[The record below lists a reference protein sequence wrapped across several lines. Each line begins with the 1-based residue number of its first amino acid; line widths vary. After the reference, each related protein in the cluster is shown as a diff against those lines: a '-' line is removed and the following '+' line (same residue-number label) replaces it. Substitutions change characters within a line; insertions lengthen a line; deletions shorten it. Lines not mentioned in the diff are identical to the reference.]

1 MLMSTASG
9 NGVDLSNRI
18 VIENDFGHKGSR
30 YMRLLI
36 TGGCGFLGS
45 NLASDA
51 IARGD
56 ELAVFDSLSRNGSR
70 DNLAWLKSQGKFTF
84 EHGDIRNQND
94 ISRLIQSSPPDA
106 IFHLAGQVAMTT
118 SIANPRMDFEV
129 NVMGTHNLLE
139 AVRLYAPNSI
149 IVYSSTN
156 KVYGD
161 LEQYTYEETETRYR
175 CVEQPNG
182 FDEHTQLDFH
192 SPYGCSKG
200 AADQYMLD
208 YARIF
213 GLKTVVFRHSS
224 MYGGRQFATYDQG
237 WLGWFC
243 QKAVETSRGLLR
255 EPFTISGNGKQ
266 VRDVLHADDMKR
278 LYIAAVNNIQKTKG
292 QAFNIGGG
300 VQNSLSLLELFSM
313 LETLLNIE
321 LDFTRLPL
329 RVSDQRVFVAD
340 IGKAERLLNWQPAV
354 SAEEGVV
361 SMVDWVRTTG

>member
-1 MLMSTASG
+1 M
-9 NGVDLSNRI
+9 
-18 VIENDFGHKGSR
+18 K
-30 YMRLLI
+30 LLI

-51 IARGD
+51 LARSD
-56 ELAVFDSLSRNGSR
+56 ELVVFDNLYRNGSR
-70 DNLAWLKSQGKFTF
+70 ENLTWLQTQGKFTF

-94 ISRLIQSSPPDA
+94 ITRVIQAFKPDT

-139 AVRLYAPNSI
+139 AVRQHAPKATV
-149 IVYSSTN
+149 VYSSTN

-161 LEQYTYEETETRYR
+161 LEQYTYVETDTRYQ
-175 CVEQPNG
+175 CVEHPNG
-182 FDEHTQLDFH
+182 INEQTQLSFH

-237 WLGWFC
+237 WVGWFC
-243 QKAVETSRGLLR
+243 QKTIETSKGLVK
-255 EPFTISGNGKQ
+255 EPFTISGTGKQ

-278 LYIAAVNNIQKTKG
+278 LYMAAVNHIGNARG
-292 QAFNIGGG
+292 QAFNVGGG
-300 VQNSLSLLELFSM
+300 IENSLSLLELFAL
-313 LETLLNIE
+313 LEQIANVKLSYTK
-321 LDFTRLPL
+321 LPV
-329 RVSDQRVFVAD
+329 RDSDQRVFVSDLA
-340 IGKAERLLNWQPAV
+340 KAKKILNWQPVV
-354 SAEEGVV
+354 SAQEGVARMVEWV
-361 SMVDWVRTTG
+361 SAAQ

>member
-1 MLMSTASG
+1 M
-9 NGVDLSNRI
+9 
-18 VIENDFGHKGSR
+18 K
-30 YMRLLI
+30 LLI

-45 NLASDA
+45 NLAADA

-56 ELAVFDSLSRNGSR
+56 DLVVFDNLYRNGSR
-70 DNLAWLKSQGKFTF
+70 DNLAWLQNQGKFRF

-94 ISRLIQSSPPDA
+94 ITRIVQEFKPDA

-139 AVRLYAPNSI
+139 AVRHHASQATV
-149 IVYSSTN
+149 VYSSTN

-161 LEQYTYEETETRYR
+161 LEQYTYRETATRYE
-175 CVEQPNG
+175 CIEQPNG
-182 FDEHTQLDFH
+182 FNELTQLDFH

-237 WLGWFC
+237 WIGWFC
-243 QKAVETSRGLLR
+243 QKATETKNGTAK
-255 EPFTISGNGKQ
+255 EPFTISGTGKQ

-278 LYIAAVNNIQKTKG
+278 LYLASVTNIDNAKG

-300 VQNSLSLLELFSM
+300 LANSLSLLELFAL
-313 LETLLNIE
+313 LEALAGVKLNY
-321 LDFTRLPL
+321 TKLPV
-329 RVSDQRVFVAD
+329 RVSDQRVFVSD
-340 IGKAERLLNWQPAV
+340 IAKANQLLGWQPAV
-354 SAEEGVV
+354 SSREGVAR
-361 SMVDWVRTTG
+361 MFEWVGQTQ